1 MTPRL
6 VVTDCEF
13 AENKL
18 GFPVVRCVAFHD
30 LTTGEKGTL
39 WADTLT
45 SIPTVFTG
53 DYAMVAFAA
62 KAELSCF
69 RVLGWPFPPE
79 VLDLFFLYKRVI
91 NGDPGNKGSGLFPA
105 LASYRIGYRYN
116 ETQKHNFQMLAADL
130 DHQYTEKEKADLQAY
145 CYEDVRATAELYL
158 AMVEEGLPRNAYHWG
173 EYVKA
178 QTVMELEGLPV
189 NRAKYECIRKNKE
202 QLQHVVVDQLLA
214 DPRYAGVYQLYSFNI
229 KGFKEFL
236 DREGIAWSRLSS
248 GQLDTRDETI
258 KAGAEIEPALVPIHE
273 TRKVLSA
280 LRGLNTPLCADD
292 CLRCYTSPFHT
303 ATGRNNPS
311 SKVFIPAM
319 PRAFRQL
326 LQPPEGEALL
336 YFDFGQQ
343 EILIAAAL
351 SGDANLLA
359 TYAAKDPYIKFG
371 HDSGVL
377 KPDET
382 KETAPAKRD
391 ACKAFLLAVSYG
403 MQSDTLAKKINA
415 DVPGMHM
422 TEFEASDL
430 IYKHKRLFEIYWNW
444 VGAYVEEALITG
456 VTYTASGWAAHVMP
470 KRNSKHP
477 NRAPEINLRAIGNFP
492 VQGTG
497 SDILRVTC
505 INLYRAGI
513 RVAAPV
519 HDAVFVRSKLDD
531 IERVIAVTKQIMI
544 DSAEEVLQC
553 GVPIRVDCQTTAYPE
568 FYPADLDGKDGKKP
582 ASGAKLWRLI
592 ADKYFKPLGL

>member
-6 VVTDCEF
+6 VVCDFEF
-13 AENKL
+13 ATNEF
-18 GFPVVRCVAFHD
+18 GFPVVRCVAFQD
-30 LTTGEKGTL
+30 LTTGEHGTL
-39 WADTLT
+39 WVDDLT
-45 SIPTVFTG
+45 SIPPVFSG
-53 DYAMVAFAA
+53 DYIMVAFAA

-69 RVLGWPFPPE
+69 RVLGWPFSPQ

-105 LASYRIGYRYN
+105 LTSYGIHYGYTEAQKRYY
-116 ETQKHNFQMLAADL
+116 QDLAADL
-130 DHQYTEKEKADLQAY
+130 HHQYTGQEKVELQAY
-145 CYEDVRATAELYL
+145 CYEDARKTGELYF
-158 AMVEEGLPRNAYHWG
+158 AMVTEGLPRNAYHWG
-173 EYVKA
+173 EYAKA
-178 QTVMELEGLPV
+178 QTEMELEGLPV
-189 NRAKYECIRKNKE
+189 NRAKYECVRDNKE
-202 QLQHVVVDQLLA
+202 QLQRDVIDQLLA
-214 DPRYAGVYQLYSFNI
+214 GPRYEGVYQLYSFNI
-229 KGFKEFL
+229 KGFQEFL
-236 DREGIAWSRLSS
+236 NREGIAWPRLAS

-280 LRGLNTPLCADD
+280 LRGLSEPLYADD

-311 SKVFIPAM
+311 SKVFIPGM

-336 YFDFGQQ
+336 YLDFGQQ

-351 SGDANLLA
+351 SGDQNLLA
-359 TYAAKDPYIKFG
+359 TYAAKDPYVKFG

-377 KPDET
+377 KPQET

-391 ACKAFLLAVSYG
+391 ACKVFMLAVGYG
-403 MQSDTLAKKINA
+403 MQTKTLAKKINA
-415 DVPGMHM
+415 DVPGMNM
-422 TEFEASDL
+422 TEYEASDL
-430 IYKHKRLFEIYWNW
+430 IYKHRLIYEVYWNW

-456 VTYTASGWAAHVMP
+456 VAYTASGWSMHVMP
-470 KRNSKHP
+470 KRDSKHP
-477 NRAPEINLRAIGNFP
+477 NRAPEINLRSIGNFP

-513 RVAAPV
+513 RIAAPV
-519 HDAVFVRSKLDD
+519 HDAIFIRCKLAE
-531 IERVIAVTKQIMI
+531 IARVEASAKQIMI

-568 FYPADLDGKDGKKP
+568 FYPADLEGKNGKKP

-592 ADKYFKPLGL
+592 MEKYFKPLGL